1 VAVFVDR
8 EDAGRQLAHALVRIA
23 LVRPVVLGL
32 PRGGVPVAAV
42 VARALGAPLDVI
54 LVRKVGAPEQ
64 PELAAGAV
72 GEDDVFVGNDDVIRR
87 ARIDGPQLRKLAE
100 RERSILNAR
109 AASIRAVRSPEP
121 IRGQTVVVV
130 DDGIATGAS
139 AAAACRVATARG
151 APRVVVAAPVSSSEA
166 AAQLREI
173 ADEVVCVLTPPP
185 GGFGSVGRF
194 YADFSPVPDEEVLGL
209 LREGQRKE

>member
-1 VAVFVDR
+1 MFVDR
-8 EDAGRQLAHALVRIA
+8 EDAGRQLAHALVRVA

-54 LVRKVGAPEQ
+54 LVRKVGAPGQ
-64 PELAAGAV
+64 RELAAGAV
-72 GEDDVFVGNDDVIRR
+72 GEDDVFVGNEDVIRG
-87 ARIDGPQLRKLAE
+87 ARIDGAQLRKLAE

-109 AASIRAVRSPEP
+109 AATIRAVRSPEP
-121 IRGQTVVVV
+121 IRERTVVVV

-139 AAAACRVATARG
+139 ASAACRVATARG
-151 APRVVVAAPVSSSEA
+151 AAQVVVAAPVSSSEA
-166 AAQLREI
+166 AGQLLET
-173 ADEVVCVLTPPP
+173 ADKVVCVLTPPP
-185 GGFGSVGRF
+185 GGFGSVGRY
-194 YADFSPVPDEEVLGL
+194 YADFSPVSDEEVLRL